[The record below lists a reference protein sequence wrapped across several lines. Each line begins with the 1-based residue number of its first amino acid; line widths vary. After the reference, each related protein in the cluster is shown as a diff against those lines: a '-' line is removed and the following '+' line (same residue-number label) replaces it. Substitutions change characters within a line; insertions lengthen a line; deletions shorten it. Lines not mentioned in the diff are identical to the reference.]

1 VGVSERPT
9 IFLAGGGS
17 GGHVFPLL
25 AVAQRL
31 QLTLPNLE
39 AIFIGTE
46 RGLETRLVPAA
57 GYRLELI
64 SALPFRGVGVLG
76 ASRSLVS
83 VAKALP
89 RARDLLKRY
98 VPRAVLSIGGY
109 AAVPMALG
117 AKLAGI
123 PLALMEPNSQP
134 GLAHRLAGPGAQRVY
149 TAFEETK
156 KYFRAG
162 SVLETGVALRSGFV
176 PRPYAWAGKGQPLR
190 VLVLGG
196 SQGARS
202 LNDLVAP
209 ALSKAKV
216 PLAIVH
222 QVGRGN
228 LLPLRQRYAELKR
241 PGASVVE
248 FIDDMAGAIANADL
262 VISRAGAGAIAE
274 LCAIGRPSIL
284 VPLPISG
291 DHQLHNA
298 QGLEKAGGAV
308 CLPAAAATPEALAER
323 VAELARDPER
333 LARMAES
340 ARAWG
345 RPDAAQRICDDLLAL
360 AGLLTPEPAVPR
372 LAAGEAAAAAVAGSS
387 AGVTPAEP
395 QPAEP
400 KSVEAKS
407 VEAKA
412 AEAKAAAPV
421 EAPSEAA
428 PVTPAGRDA

>member
-1 VGVSERPT
+1 
-9 IFLAGGGS
+9 
-17 GGHVFPLL
+17 
-25 AVAQRL
+25 
-31 QLTLPNLE
+31 
-39 AIFIGTE
+39 
-46 RGLETRLVPAA
+46 
-57 GYRLELI
+57 
-64 SALPFRGVGVLG
+64 
-76 ASRSLVS
+76 
-83 VAKALP
+83 
-89 RARDLLKRY
+89 
-98 VPRAVLSIGGY
+98 
-109 AAVPMALG
+109 
-117 AKLAGI
+117 
-123 PLALMEPNSQP
+123 
-134 GLAHRLAGPGAQRVY
+134 
-149 TAFEETK
+149 
-156 KYFRAG
+156 
-162 SVLETGVALRSGFV
+162 VLETGVALRSGFV

-241 PGASVVE
+241 PGASVIE

-308 CLPAAAATPEALAER
+308 CLPAAAATPEALAEC

-360 AGLLTPEPAVPR
+360 AGLVTPEPAAPS
-372 LAAGEAAAAAVAGSS
+372 LAAGEAAAPAVAGSS

-400 KSVEAKS
+400 KSAEAKS
-407 VEAKA
+407 

-421 EAPSEAA
+421 EAQSEVA